1 MFIILKDLLKR
12 DKKFLFGF
20 VVICILAFLAI
31 LSFFSPYNPRSWNV
45 VPKDRPPSLKYLLGT
60 NSMGQDIFWNTTY
73 ALRNSFILGLTTA
86 FVANIIGTIVGL
98 IAGYKGGAL
107 DKVLMSINDSF
118 IVLPSLPIL
127 IFLSFSLRDKMNMF
141 TMGLII
147 SMFSWPWA
155 GKQVR
160 AQVLSLRERDFTH
173 TAVFS
178 GMNMWRVVF
187 KEHLPFVI
195 PWVIA
200 NFINTILSA
209 LGMEI
214 SLSVLGLSSLEIP
227 TIGTTIYWAMQYQAI
242 FRGIWWW
249 ILTPIILSV
258 LFFVALYMLS
268 VSISEFLDP
277 RTRLQRI
284 KMGG

>member
-1 MFIILKDLLKR
+1 MFVILKDLLKR

-20 VVICILAFLAI
+20 IVICILALLAI
-31 LSFFSPYNPRSWNV
+31 LSFFSPYDPRSWNV
-45 VPKDRPPSLKYLLGT
+45 VPKDRPPSSKYFLGT
-60 NSMGQDIFWNTTY
+60 NSMGQDIFWNTTH

>member
-1 MFIILKDLLKR
+1 MY
-12 DKKFLFGF
+12 FGF
-20 VVICILAFLAI
+20 FSNFI
-31 LSFFSPYNPRSWNV
+31 FFSPYNPRSWNV

>member
-1 MFIILKDLLKR
+1 MFVILKDLLKR

-20 VVICILAFLAI
+20 TVICILVFLAI
-31 LSFFSPYNPRSWNV
+31 LSAFSPYDPRSWNV
-45 VPKDRPPSLKYLLGT
+45 VPKDQPPSLQHLLGT

-73 ALRNSFILGLTTA
+73 ALKNSFILGLTAACIST
-86 FVANIIGTIVGL
+86 IIGTIVGL
-98 IAGYKGGAL
+98 IAGYRGGTL
-107 DKVLMSINDSF
+107 DRVLMSINDSF

-127 IFLSFSLRDKMNMF
+127 VFLSFTLREKMTIF
-141 TMGLII
+141 VMGAILSI
-147 SMFSWPWA
+147 FSWPWG

-160 AQVLSLRERDFTH
+160 AQVLSLREREFTY
-173 TAVFS
+173 TSVFS
-178 GMNMWRVVF
+178 GMNMWKVVF

-200 NFINTILSA
+200 NFINTVLWA

-214 SLSVLGLSSLEIP
+214 TLSVLGLTSLEIP
-227 TIGTTIYWAMQYQAI
+227 TIGTTIHWAMQYQAI

-249 ILTPIILSV
+249 MLTPIILSV
-258 LFFVALYMLS
+258 VFFVALYMLS

>member
-1 MFIILKDLLKR
+1 MFVILKDLLKR

-20 VVICILAFLAI
+20 TVICILVFLAI
-31 LSFFSPYNPRSWNV
+31 LSAFSPYDPRSWNV
-45 VPKDRPPSLKYLLGT
+45 VPKDKPPSFQHLLGT
-60 NSMGQDIFWNTTY
+60 NSMGQDMFWNTTH
-73 ALRNSFILGLTTA
+73 ALKNSFILGLTAACIST
-86 FVANIIGTIVGL
+86 IIGTIVGL
-98 IAGYKGGAL
+98 IAGYRGGVL
-107 DKVLMSINDSF
+107 DRVLMSINDSF

-127 IFLSFSLRDKMNMF
+127 VFLSFSLREKMTIF
-141 TMGLII
+141 VMGAILSI
-147 SMFSWPWA
+147 FSWPWG

-160 AQVLSLRERDFTH
+160 AQVLSLREREFTY
-173 TAVFS
+173 TSVFS
-178 GMNMWRVVF
+178 GMNMWKVVF

-200 NFINTILSA
+200 NFINTILWA

-214 SLSVLGLSSLEIP
+214 ALSVLGLTSLETP
-227 TIGTTIYWAMQYQAI
+227 TIGTTIHWAMQYQAI

-249 ILTPIILSV
+249 MLTPIILSII
-258 LFFVALYMLS
+258 FFVALYMLS

>member
-1 MFIILKDLLKR
+1 MFVILKDLLKR

-20 VVICILAFLAI
+20 TVISILVFLAI
-31 LSFFSPYNPRSWNV
+31 LSVFSPYDPRSWNV
-45 VPKDRPPSLKYLLGT
+45 VPKDQPPSLQHLLGT
-60 NSMGQDIFWNTTY
+60 NSVGQDIFWNSTH
-73 ALRNSFILGLTTA
+73 ALKNSFILGLTTA
-86 FVANIIGTIVGL
+86 FIANIIGTAVGL
-98 IAGYKGGAL
+98 IAGYKGGIL
-107 DKVLMSINDSF
+107 DRILMSINDSF

-127 IFLSFSLRDKMNMF
+127 VFLSFSLRERMTIF

-160 AQVLSLRERDFTH
+160 AQVLSLREREFTY
-173 TAVFS
+173 TSVFS
-178 GMNMWRVVF
+178 GMNMWKVVF

-209 LGMEI
+209 LGAEI
-214 SLSVLGLSSLEIP
+214 SLSVLGLSSLETP

-249 ILTPIILSV
+249 MLTPIILSV
-258 LFFVALYMLS
+258 IFFVALYMLS

>member
-31 LSFFSPYNPRSWNV
+31 LSFFSPYDPRSWNV

-60 NSMGQDIFWNTTY
+60 NSMGQDIFWNTTH
-73 ALRNSFILGLTTA
+73 ALKNSFILGLTTA
-86 FVANIIGTIVGL
+86 IISTIIGTIVGL
-98 IAGYKGGAL
+98 IAGYRGGAL

-127 IFLSFSLRDKMNMF
+127 VFLSFSLREKMTMF
-141 TMGLII
+141 IMGVTL
-147 SMFSWPWA
+147 SLFSWPWG

>member
-214 SLSVLGLSSLEIP
+214 TLSVLGLTSLEIP
-227 TIGTTIYWAMQYQAI
+227 TIGTTIHWAMQYQAI

-249 ILTPIILSV
+249 IFTPIILSV

>member
-1 MFIILKDLLKR
+1 MFVILKDLLKR

-20 VVICILAFLAI
+20 TVISILVFLAI
-31 LSFFSPYNPRSWNV
+31 LSAFSPYDPRSWNV
-45 VPKDRPPSLKYLLGT
+45 VPKDKPPSFQHLLGT
-60 NSMGQDIFWNTTY
+60 NSMGQDIFWNTTH
-73 ALRNSFILGLTTA
+73 ALKNSFILGLTAACIST
-86 FVANIIGTIVGL
+86 IIGTLVGL
-98 IAGYKGGAL
+98 IAGYRGGIL
-107 DKVLMSINDSF
+107 DRVLMSINDSF

-127 IFLSFSLRDKMNMF
+127 VFLSFSLREKMTIF
-141 TMGLII
+141 VMGAILSI
-147 SMFSWPWA
+147 FSWPWG

-160 AQVLSLRERDFTH
+160 AQVLSLREREFTY
-173 TAVFS
+173 TSVFS
-178 GMNMWRVVF
+178 GMNMWKVVF

-200 NFINTILSA
+200 NFINTILWA

-214 SLSVLGLSSLEIP
+214 TLSVLGLTSLETP
-227 TIGTTIYWAMQYQAI
+227 TIGTTIHWAMQYQAI

-249 ILTPIILSV
+249 MLTPIILSII
-258 LFFVALYMLS
+258 FFVALYMLS

>member
-60 NSMGQDIFWNTTY
+60 NSMGQDIFWNTTF

-160 AQVLSLRERDFTH
+160 SQVLSLRERDFTH

>member
-60 NSMGQDIFWNTTY
+60 NSMGQDIFWNITY

>member
-1 MFIILKDLLKR
+1 MFVILKDLLKR

-20 VVICILAFLAI
+20 TVICILLFLAI
-31 LSFFSPYNPRSWNV
+31 LSVFSPYDPRSWNV
-45 VPKDRPPSLKYLLGT
+45 VPKDQPPSLQHLLGT
-60 NSMGQDIFWNTTY
+60 NSVGQDIFWNSTH
-73 ALRNSFILGLTTA
+73 ALKNSFILGLTTA
-86 FVANIIGTIVGL
+86 CIANIIGTTVGL
-98 IAGYKGGAL
+98 IAGYKGGIL
-107 DKVLMSINDSF
+107 DRILMSINDSF

-127 IFLSFSLRDKMNMF
+127 VFLSFFLRERMTMF

-160 AQVLSLRERDFTH
+160 AQVLSLREREFTY
-173 TAVFS
+173 TSVFS
-178 GMNMWRVVF
+178 GMNMWKVVF
-187 KEHLPFVI
+187 REHLPFVI

-209 LGMEI
+209 LGLEI

-249 ILTPIILSV
+249 MLTPIILSII
-258 LFFVALYMLS
+258 FFVALYMLS

>member
-1 MFIILKDLLKR
+1 MFVILKDLLKR

-20 VVICILAFLAI
+20 IVICILALLAI
-31 LSFFSPYNPRSWNV
+31 LSFFSPYDPRSWNV
-45 VPKDRPPSLKYLLGT
+45 VPKDRPPSSKYFLGT
-60 NSMGQDIFWNTTY
+60 NSMGQDIFWNTTH

-178 GMNMWRVVF
+178 GMNMWKVVF

-214 SLSVLGLSSLEIP
+214 SLSVLGLSSLETP

>member
-227 TIGTTIYWAMQYQAI
+227 TIGTTIYWAMHYQAI

>member
-178 GMNMWRVVF
+178 GVNMWRVVF

>member
-1 MFIILKDLLKR
+1 MFVILKDLLKR

-20 VVICILAFLAI
+20 IVICILAFLAI
-31 LSFFSPYNPRSWNV
+31 ISVFSPYDPRSWNV
-45 VPKDRPPSLKYLLGT
+45 VPKDRSPSLQYLLGT
-60 NSMGQDIFWNTTY
+60 NSMGQDIFWNTTH
-73 ALRNSFILGLTTA
+73 ALKNSFVLGLTTA
-86 FVANIIGTIVGL
+86 IIANVIGTVVGL
-98 IAGYKGGAL
+98 IAGYRGGLL
-107 DKVLMSINDSF
+107 DRILMSINDSF

-127 IFLSFSLRDKMNMF
+127 VFLSFSLREKMTMF

-160 AQVLSLRERDFTH
+160 AQVLALREREFTN

-178 GMNMWRVVF
+178 GMNMWKVVF

-209 LGMEI
+209 LGLEI

-227 TIGTTIYWAMQYQAI
+227 TIGTTIYWAMEYQAI

-249 ILTPIILSV
+249 MLTPIILSII
-258 LFFVALYMLS
+258 FFVALYMLS

>member
-187 KEHLPFVI
+187 KEHLLFVI

>member
-107 DKVLMSINDSF
+107 DKVLLSINDSF

>member
-160 AQVLSLRERDFTH
+160 SQVLSLRERDFTH

>member
-258 LFFVALYMLS
+258 LLFVALYMLS